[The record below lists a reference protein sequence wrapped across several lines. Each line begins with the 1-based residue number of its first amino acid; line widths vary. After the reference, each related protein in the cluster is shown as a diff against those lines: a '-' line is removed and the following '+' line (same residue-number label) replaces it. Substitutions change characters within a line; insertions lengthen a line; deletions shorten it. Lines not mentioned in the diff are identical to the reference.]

1 MLYVLAINSLLVGQA
16 RINISNKVAKID
28 YSIEKDFRGRGWGF
42 ILLNSVIN
50 KIKGK
55 KINKIAGIVKKNNLL
70 SAKIFQKLNFKQINY
85 STKTIFF
92 KNNNNSFN

>member
-1 MLYVLAINSLLVGQA
+1 MPVGQA